1 LGKSWSTGNVLLDY
15 EFDDQNGLN
24 ASQRAYIPDLG
35 GPYSLIPKNRR
46 NSVFIS
52 SRQELGANTTIS
64 GDVLYSDRNFFDVS
78 TFDGAPSLSTRTTF
92 ASGSAKQLSATAG
105 LDHALAG
112 DWHAQLTGNYSRNQ
126 QVSNATSIIGDGSD
140 LLREAFIQ
148 GTAPSIIDANA
159 MTQGSLASIPGGP
172 VKAAFGA
179 SFRTERYDSTEVEIA
194 SGRTITSGEPAS
206 RREVLSIY
214 GEIVAPLIGDA
225 NPAPGYRRV
234 DLSIAGRF
242 DHYSDFGSTINPKL
256 GLSWEFIQGVS
267 FKGTFGTS
275 FQAPLLSQVHTPL
288 NIETQLLP
296 DTTSPTGS
304 TDTIIIQ
311 GGNLN
316 LRPETSK
323 SYTGGFDLKPTAVPG
338 FSLSMNFFYINFTDK
353 ISTPPTSSGGIY
365 SLNDPSLKLYIARP
379 PFAAGAAQ
387 AYFDSPAF
395 VGDFARLGPSA
406 IQAIFDDQQTNL
418 GSTVGSGLDLTTKYA
433 LSFNPG
439 RLDLSLNVE
448 RLFENNS
455 RAAIFAEGKGRPASE
470 TDKNDDRHNNRRGFR
485 SEWL

>member
-1 LGKSWSTGNVLLDY
+1 MATIEG
-15 EFDDQNGLN
+15 
-24 ASQRAYIPDLG
+24 AS
-35 GPYSLIPKNRR
+35 
-46 NSVFIS
+46 
-52 SRQELGANTTIS
+52 
-64 GDVLYSDRNFFDVS
+64 
-78 TFDGAPSLSTRTTF
+78 
-92 ASGSAKQLSATAG
+92 
-105 LDHALAG
+105 
-112 DWHAQLTGNYSRNQ
+112 
-126 QVSNATSIIGDGSD
+126 
-140 LLREAFIQ
+140 
-148 GTAPSIIDANA
+148 PSIIDFNA
-159 MTQGSLASIPGGP
+159 ISQGSLVTLPGGP
-172 VKAAFGA
+172 LKAALGV
-179 SFRTERYDSTEVEIA
+179 SYRRETYESTQLET
-194 SGRTITSGEPAS
+194 SLGRTTSTGEPES
-206 RREVLSIY
+206 RRQVFSVY
-214 GEIVAPLIGDA
+214 AEIVAPVVLDA
-225 NPAPGYRRV
+225 DAIPGFRRL
-234 DLSIAGRF
+234 DLSIAGRY
-242 DHYSDFGSTINPKL
+242 DHYSDFNSTLNPKL
-256 GLSWEFIQGVS
+256 GLSWEVIPSLSLRGA
-267 FKGTFGTS
+267 FGTS
-275 FQAPLLSQVHTPL
+275 FRAPLLSQVHTPL

-323 SYTGGFDLKPTAVPG
+323 SYTGGFDLKPTTVPG
-338 FSLSMNFFYINFTDK
+338 FSLSMTFFYINFTDK

-418 GSTVGSGLDLTTKYA
+418 GTTVESGLDLTTKYA

-455 RAAIFAEGKGRPASE
+455 RAAIFGPVASLLNVFAEPPKWKGRAGAVWTQGPLTA
-470 TDKNDDRHNNRRGFR
+470 
-485 SEWL
+485 